1 MPHQPHSYET
11 AFIVNAGLDDPQ
23 IEAVVEKVKD
33 AIVKN
38 GGTIQDVDHW
48 GRKRFAYPLRKKNN
62 GYYVICTFQGTGET
76 VARLDRFYQLE
87 ENILR
92 HLTIVLTKHAIKAK
106 ELKAAQEQE
115 AKDNPEAAPA
125 TEPAKA

>member
-1 MPHQPHSYET
+1 MPLQTHSYET

-23 IEAVVEKVKD
+23 IEAVVEKVKE

-38 GGTIQDVDHW
+38 GGTVQDVDHW

-62 GYYVICTFQGTGET
+62 GYYVICVFQGTGET
-76 VARLDRFYQLE
+76 VAKLDRFYQLE

-92 HLTIVLTKHAIKAK
+92 HLTILLTKKALKAK
-106 ELKAAQEQE
+106 AQKAAEEKEALENQEE
-115 AKDNPEAAPA
+115 APA
-125 TEPAKA
+125 AQDA